1 MPDDKPNENVP
12 DKIKKV
18 FGWLKSVE
26 GKDVV
31 DELKEV
37 FQSDPGTYAFNKA
50 KDLLQ
55 GEGIAGELVAQVSP
69 DITSNLSE
77 DLAKH
82 IRSVFSNP
90 AVIEFSET
98 MGSLVTEP
106 VLSIFES
113 YAAKEDFDPSE
124 FARSFHGAMILL
136 GMPKTIG
143 SMVDIEVAGTSLGD
157 VGKALDSV
165 YWSLGL
171 GFLGWQTLAP
181 LLSAGLQPRLER
193 HYNKLYRPKRLAL
206 SDMIYLYLIGE
217 VEYAEI
223 KKFIGEEGY
232 SDKLTQTVIENS
244 FKTLNRGELEEFYS
258 KGQITASD
266 VYETLIK
273 QGYKPKHAAF
283 LRDNIT
289 LGTEDTNKSASL
301 SRMREAVKKGIRTR
315 DEYRKHLA
323 SLDYSKEAI
332 ELEIEL
338 INYDMLTDRRELSIS
353 QIKSAYMQGVLTKT
367 DVYTGLK
374 EFTYSI
380 DDIGILIDTWNAEK
394 APKILKLNQGNILS
408 ALKAGVL
415 SKSQALARL
424 QQLNYN
430 AQDATVLV
438 ETALTSVK
446 SSSMRVSLAILL
458 EARKINAISQAEFE
472 TRLKS
477 EGIDT
482 NDIAILSKLATFQPT
497 QNMTSLD
504 IEKAFKA
511 GVIDTNKA
519 KVLLGETRVSA
530 SAIDL
535 KVKTWVEENKG
546 FKISFTP
553 ATYLLWYRQ
562 GIIQKADL
570 TKLLTESGY
579 TVKDVE
585 LFIKSADL
593 AVPDDLTRSEIGD
606 LYLSDVIEKS
616 RAIALL
622 TKTGLSKDEIN
633 DLIKGWDKAIE
644 NETPE
649 PSISAYIQ
657 ALRNELLT
665 EKEFRKK
672 LEELGYEKATIDLY
686 VKLSTTEE
694 KEKTQKLTKAD
705 VLSMYTKTILNK
717 SQTLERLNDM
727 GFSSEDAE
735 LLLKL
740 KEPKV
745 EEPAEPKENEE

>member
-1 MPDDKPNENVP
+1 MPDDG
-12 DKIKKV
+12 KKSRWEEILQDV
-18 FGWLKSVE
+18 LGEDFVSDAGRFFSGGGATSSVSIQQKLHE
-26 GKDVV
+26 GTTSQDIQKMI
-31 DELKEV
+31 E
-37 FQSDPGTYAFNKA
+37 
-50 KDLLQ
+50 
-55 GEGIAGELVAQVSP
+55 EGISIDEISKT
-69 DITSNLSE
+69 ISSY
-77 DLAKH
+77 
-82 IRSVFSNP
+82 IRKIYGNQYVKE
-90 AVIEFSET
+90 AAET
-98 MGSLVTEP
+98 MGAFVTEP
-106 VLSIFES
+106 ILSIFES
-113 YAAKEDFDPSE
+113 YAAKEDFDPLE
-124 FARSFHGAMILL
+124 FARAFHGSMILL

-143 SMVDIEVAGTSLGD
+143 HLTDITIAGTSLGKI
-157 VGKALDSV
+157 GESMDSV

-193 HYNKLYRPKRLAL
+193 HYNKMYRPKRLAL

-217 VEYAEI
+217 VEYTEI
-223 KKFIGEEGY
+223 KKFIAEEGY
-232 SDKLTQTVIENS
+232 PDKLTQTVIENS
-244 FKTLNRGELEEFYS
+244 FKTLNRGELEEFYA
-258 KGQITASD
+258 KGQITATD

-301 SRMREAVKKGIRTR
+301 SKMRDAVKKGLRTR
-315 DEYRKHLA
+315 NEFRVYLA
-323 SLDYSKEAI
+323 SMDYSHSAI
-332 ELEIEL
+332 ELEMEL
-338 INYDMLTDRRELSIS
+338 INYDLDMDNRELSVS
-353 QIKSAYMQGVLTKT
+353 QIKSAYIQGVLTKT
-367 DVYTGLK
+367 DVQTGLK
-374 EFTYSI
+374 EYGYTT
-380 DDIGILIDTWNAEK
+380 DDTNILVQTWDNERK
-394 APKILKLNQGNILS
+394 PKILKLNQGNILS

-482 NDIAILSKLATFQPT
+482 NDITILSKLATFQPT

-606 LYLSDVIEKS
+606 LYLSDVIERS

-622 TKTGLSKDEIN
+622 KKTGLSQDEIN